1 MKGLQQSSELALDSS
16 GFKSDLKN
24 PIPFFQ
30 PGLIGTGNIVGSS
43 EGFLGWEHLLDH
55 LMPCQSSARS
65 LRSLRSA
72 SSMLEA

>member
-1 MKGLQQSSELALDSS
+1 MRGLQQSNELALESS

-30 PGLIGTGNIVGSS
+30 PGLIGTGNIVSSS

-55 LMPCQSSARS
+55 LMPCQSSACS
-65 LRSLRSA
+65 LRSLRSVC
-72 SSMLEA
+72 SVLEA